1 MNHTNLEE
9 LRNRVLITLGFFI
22 TSFCIFYVWGSAKTI
37 DLIINFTHS
46 LTNSLNHP
54 NFSFVYNSLPEAFF
68 IKIKVSLWGALA
80 LSIPFIEYHI
90 YRFSYPGLYS
100 HEKKCLYGFLL
111 SFPIFFV
118 AGFYFLLFFVL
129 PNAIVFFLNVA
140 NDVGESNIPLL
151 ANLENTIDLFAIF
164 ILVFGLSFQL
174 PLLLIFLSKTGTI
187 SIDSLKKNRK
197 YVIVFIFILAAFLT
211 PPDLISQ
218 VALAIPLML
227 LYEGTILFLW
237 LTTKRKK

>member
-1 MNHTNLEE
+1 MNYTNLQE
-9 LRNRVLITLGFFI
+9 LKNRVLIILGFLI
-22 TSFCIFYVWGSAKTI
+22 ISFCVFYVWGSTKTI
-37 DLIINFTHS
+37 DLIINFT
-46 LTNSLNHP
+46 NSLANELNQP
-54 NFSFVYNSLPEAFF
+54 SFSFIYNSLPEAFF

-80 LSIPFIEYHI
+80 ISIPFIEYQL
-90 YRFSYPGLYS
+90 YRFLSPGLYS
-100 HEKKCLYGFLL
+100 HEKKWLYGFLL

-118 AGFYFLLFFVL
+118 AGFYFLFFFVL

-140 NDVGESNIPLL
+140 NNVGQSSIRLL
-151 ANLENTIDLFAIF
+151 ANLENTIDLFTIF

-174 PLLLIFLSKTGTI
+174 PLLLIFLSKVGFT
-187 SIDSLKKNRK
+187 SIDSLKKHRK
-197 YVIVFIFILAAFLT
+197 YVIVFIFTLAAFLT

-218 VALAIPLML
+218 VALAIPLVL